1 MIDLRERLQEL
12 ADAATRQGATPG
24 PADAIRR
31 GRRRRRRIA
40 AVTASLLAVGLVAGA
55 AATGRLADQ
64 PDLPAVAP
72 PTTAPLPAGPDVR
85 HDLPGNRSTQDMG
98 FEDLSGELRRCQG
111 SASDRAELIGYV
123 HSKEWH
129 RVWMV
134 AAKPPKPGATGLC
147 WTSGLF
153 EGGGA
158 GVLSGASRPRPVDR
172 PLTASGSLSTRFGTI
187 DGQVVKRAV
196 RVQVRFRDGRPPL
209 QLGVVQSGDR
219 YPVNFYIGFYPA
231 NGARGEDEWPPAEV
245 AAFDAQGRQLA
256 RCTLGPPWN
265 TPSACDGNG

>member
-40 AVTASLLAVGLVAGA
+40 AVTASLLAVALVAGA
-55 AATGRLADQ
+55 TATGRLADP
-64 PDLPAVAP
+64 PDRPAIAP
-72 PTTAPLPAGPDVR
+72 ATTAPLPPGPDVR
-85 HDLPGNRSTQDMG
+85 RDLPGGRSTQDMA
-98 FEDLSGELRRCQG
+98 FEDLSGELRRCHG
-111 SASDRAELIGYV
+111 SASDKAELIGYV
-123 HSKEWH
+123 HSREWH

-134 AAKPPKPGATGLC
+134 AAKPPKPGASGLC

-158 GVLSGASRPRPVDR
+158 GSFSGARQPRRVAR
-172 PLTASGSLSTRFGTI
+172 PLTASGSLSARFGTI
-187 DGQVVKRAV
+187 EGQVVKRAV

-209 QLGVVQSGDR
+209 QLGVVKAADR

-231 NGARGEDEWPPAEV
+231 NGARGEEDWPPSEV

-256 RCTLGPPWN
+256 RCTVGPPWN
-265 TPSACDGNG
+265 TRTACDGN